1 MTYDIRNIDELESST
16 ATLASTNQK
25 VSNDIASLAFILNEI
40 RTNWQNEAGA
50 DLASIIKELEDC
62 INKVQTAINPTVGK
76 YVTTMNNLVAES
88 RSTQSRTM

>member
-1 MTYDIRNIDELESST
+1 MTYDIKSIDNLESSA

-25 VSNDIASLAFILNEI
+25 VSTDVVSLTYILNQI
-40 RTNWQNEAGA
+40 KANWQNEAGA

-62 INKVQTAINPTVGK
+62 INRIQSAINPTVGK
-76 YVTTMNNLVAES
+76 YVDTMNNLVAES